1 MDIAKKQVMEILS
14 HDADQIFELSRDS
27 LIGTSYP
34 MLSELKEDIV
44 QGLDDDLEIIVKR
57 LTGQPSDLDIVTITG
72 MGGIGKTTLAKK
84 AYDHLPIRYHFDI
97 HVWVTISQ
105 QFQRR
110 NVLLDACHCISK
122 QTVID
127 KAKDYDEMDESIF
140 PECNNKSR
148 ILLTTRER
156 EVAMYANPVRP
167 HEMNLL
173 DSDNSWKL
181 LRHKVFG
188 SKHDHPSE
196 LEEIGKKIVQKCQG
210 LPLTIS
216 VIAGHLYKMTRML
229 ESWKDVARTLSE
241 IVATHPDK

>member
-1 MDIAKKQVMEILS
+1 
-14 HDADQIFELSRDS
+14 
-27 LIGTSYP
+27 
-34 MLSELKEDIV
+34 
-44 QGLDDDLEIIVKR
+44 
-57 LTGQPSDLDIVTITG
+57 

-97 HVWVTISQ
+97 HVWVIISQ

-110 NVLLDACHCISK
+110 NVLLDACHCILK

-127 KAKDYDEMDESIF
+127 KAKDYDEMDDSELADLVQKNLKGRRYLVVVDDIWSTDVWDSIKGIF
-140 PECNNKSR
+140 RECNNKSR

-156 EVAMYANPVRP
+156 EVAMYANPVSP

-181 LRHKVFG
+181 LRYKVFG

-196 LEEIGKKIVQKCQG
+196 LEEIGKKIVQN
-210 LPLTIS
+210 
-216 VIAGHLYKMTRML
+216 A
-229 ESWKDVARTLSE
+229 KDY
-241 IVATHPDK
+241 P